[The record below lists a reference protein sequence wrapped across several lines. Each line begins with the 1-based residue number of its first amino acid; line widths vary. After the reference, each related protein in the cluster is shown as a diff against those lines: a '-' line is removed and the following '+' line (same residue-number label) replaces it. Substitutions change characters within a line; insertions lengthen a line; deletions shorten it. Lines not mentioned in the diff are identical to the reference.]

1 MDVRG
6 LQWQN
11 AGNVQQL
18 DELHAASAAETETVR
33 VINLPTDSV
42 THPWFSLHRK
52 SSPTKTNKL
61 PFFSCV
67 ASSTTS
73 FLLPSQWRPHLL
85 KTVRF
90 FSAFQLNDPIH
101 TAAKSTVK
109 PTSAAPV

>member
-1 MDVRG
+1 MLCTCSQCLFREYDRMRG
-6 LQWQN
+6 RVWPSM
-11 AGNVQQL
+11 AERRQQL

-90 FSAFQLNDPIH
+90 FLLFS
-101 TAAKSTVK
+101 
-109 PTSAAPV
+109 